1 MLFLLFYK
9 IDKISSQKY
18 KKIKHNLIL
27 NRYFDNIIK
36 SYCTQKKTHLTF
48 FNKKVIIE
56 KETSPNLKKKMKE
69 LRYLDKYFIK
79 YKFSFSLGILIT
91 IIAQIFSLF
100 TPKLISSSLEAIEKF
115 DKLSSVEKSSTMVIG
130 QYREELIHNVLL
142 IIATTIIAGFLTF
155 LMRQTLI
162 VMSRHIEFDL
172 KNEVFRQY
180 ENLSQNFY
188 KQNRTGDLM
197 NRISEDVSKV
207 RMYVGPAVMYTINT
221 FIRFAIVIAYMYN
234 VSPRLTLYTL
244 LPLPILSYAIFK
256 LSSEINIRSTVFQ
269 QYLSKVSSFT
279 QEIFSG
285 IRVIKAYSL
294 ENQQQNNLISLAEES
309 KSKSLSLARVQSLFG
324 PLMLALIGISNL
336 VLIYFGGM
344 LYINGTIKSIG
355 TIAEF
360 ILYVNML
367 TWPVA
372 SLGWVSSM
380 VQEAEASQ
388 KRLNE
393 FLKIV
398 PDIQNNNPSSSTVD
412 GTISFEN
419 VSYTYEDTNIEALK
433 NISFTVKKGETLAIL
448 GKTGSGKST
457 LLSLIS
463 RMYDVTEGQ
472 VKIDG
477 KEISQLNLFD
487 LRNSIGIVPQ
497 DAFLFSDSIKNNIKF
512 GKENATDDEV
522 IAAAKS
528 AVVHDNIEG
537 FNKGYDTILGERGIT
552 LSGGQKQRVSI
563 ARAIIKKPE
572 ILLFD
577 DCLSAVDTETE
588 EAILNN
594 LFEICKDKTTI
605 IVSHR
610 VSSAKNAD
618 KIIILEN
625 GKIIQ
630 QGFHNQLINEN
641 GYYSALYLKQLS
653 EKELL

>member
-1 MLFLLFYK
+1 
-9 IDKISSQKY
+9 
-18 KKIKHNLIL
+18 
-27 NRYFDNIIK
+27 
-36 SYCTQKKTHLTF
+36 
-48 FNKKVIIE
+48 
-56 KETSPNLKKKMKE
+56 MKE
-69 LRYLDKYFIK
+69 LSYLNKYFIK
-79 YKFSFSLGILIT
+79 YKYSFSLGILIT

-100 TPKLISSSLEAIEKF
+100 TPKLISKSLNAIEKF
-115 DKLSSVEKSSTMVIG
+115 DKLPEAQQTSQVIIDS
-130 QYREELIHNVLL
+130 YRQGLIHNVLL
-142 IIATTIIAGFLTF
+142 IIATTIVAGFLTF

-162 VMSRHIEFDL
+162 VMSRHVEFDL
-172 KNEVFRQY
+172 KNEVFKQY

-221 FIRFAIVIAYMYN
+221 FIRFAIVIIYMYS
-234 VSPRLTLYTL
+234 VSPLLTLYTI
-244 LPLPILSYAIFK
+244 LPLPILSYCIFK
-256 LSSEINIRSTVFQ
+256 LSSEINKRSTTFQ
-269 QYLSKVSSFT
+269 QYLSKVSSFS

-294 ENQQQNNLISLAEES
+294 ENQHQNNMVALADES
-309 KSKSLSLARVQSLFG
+309 KKKSLDLAKVQSLFG
-324 PLMLALIGISNL
+324 PLMIALIGISNL
-336 VLIYFGGM
+336 VVIYFGGVM
-344 LYINGTIKSIG
+344 YINGTIPNIG

-393 FLKIV
+393 FLKIE
-398 PDIQNNNPSSSTVD
+398 PEIKNNNHGSSDIQGS
-412 GTISFEN
+412 ISFEN

-433 NISFTVKKGETLAIL
+433 NVTFTVKKGETLAIL

-457 LLSLIS
+457 ILSLIS
-463 RMYDVTEGQ
+463 RLYDVTDGRIA
-472 VKIDG
+472 IDQN
-477 KEISQLNLFD
+477 EISTLNLND
-487 LRNSIGIVPQ
+487 LRNNIGIVPQ
-497 DAFLFSDSIKNNIKF
+497 DAFLFSDTIKNNIKF
-512 GKENATDDEV
+512 GNQNASDEEV
-522 IAAAKS
+522 IEAAKN
-528 AVVHDNIEG
+528 AVVHDNIIA
-537 FNKGYDTILGERGIT
+537 FNKQYDTILGERGIT

-563 ARAIIKKPE
+563 ARAIIKNPA

-588 EAILNN
+588 ETILNN

-618 KIIILEN
+618 KIIILED

-630 QGFHNQLINEN
+630 QGSHNQLINQD
-641 GYYSALYLKQLS
+641 GYYSSLYLKQLS

>member
-1 MLFLLFYK
+1 
-9 IDKISSQKY
+9 
-18 KKIKHNLIL
+18 
-27 NRYFDNIIK
+27 
-36 SYCTQKKTHLTF
+36 
-48 FNKKVIIE
+48 
-56 KETSPNLKKKMKE
+56 MKE

-91 IIAQIFSLF
+91 IIAQIFTLF

-336 VLIYFGGM
+336 VVIYFGGM

>member
-1 MLFLLFYK
+1 M
-9 IDKISSQKY
+9 
-18 KKIKHNLIL
+18 
-27 NRYFDNIIK
+27 II
-36 SYCTQKKTHLTF
+36 
-48 FNKKVIIE
+48 
-56 KETSPNLKKKMKE
+56 
-69 LRYLDKYFIK
+69 
-79 YKFSFSLGILIT
+79 G
-91 IIAQIFSLF
+91 
-100 TPKLISSSLEAIEKF
+100 
-115 DKLSSVEKSSTMVIG
+115 
-130 QYREELIHNVLL
+130 
-142 IIATTIIAGFLTF
+142 TTIIAGFLTF

-221 FIRFAIVIAYMYN
+221 VIRFAVVIVYMIN
-234 VSPRLTLYTL
+234 VSPLLTLYTL
-244 LPLPILSYAIFK
+244 LPLPLLSYAIFK
-256 LSSEINIRSTVFQ
+256 ISSEINKRSTVFQ

-294 ENQQQNNLISLAEES
+294 EDQHQNNMVALADES
-309 KSKSLSLARVQSLFG
+309 KSKSLSLAKIQALFG

-336 VLIYFGGM
+336 VVIYFGGLM
-344 LYINGTIKSIG
+344 YINGSIKSIG

-388 KRLNE
+388 KRINE

-398 PDIQNNNPSSSTVD
+398 PEIQNNNPERSIIE
-412 GTISFEN
+412 GTITFQN
-419 VSYTYEDTNIEALK
+419 VSYTYEDTNIKALE
-433 NISFTVKKGETLAIL
+433 NVTFTVHKGETLAIL

-457 LLSLIS
+457 IISLIS
-463 RMYDVTEGQ
+463 RLYDVTDGHIS
-472 VKIDG
+472 IDG
-477 KEISQLNLFD
+477 KEISTVNLYD

-497 DAFLFSDSIKNNIKF
+497 DAFLFSDTIKNNIKF
-512 GKENATDDEV
+512 GKEDATDEEV
-522 IAAAKS
+522 ISAAKS
-528 AVVHDNIEG
+528 AVVHKNIMG
-537 FNKGYDTILGERGIT
+537 FNKKYETILGERGIT

-563 ARAIIKKPE
+563 ARAIIKNPE

-594 LFEICKDKTTI
+594 LQKICRDKTTI

-618 KIIILEN
+618 RIIILDE
-625 GKIIQ
+625 GRIIE
-630 QGFHNQLINEN
+630 QGSHSQLISQE
-641 GYYSALYLKQLS
+641 GYYAALYLKQLS
-653 EKELL
+653 EKELQ

>member
-1 MLFLLFYK
+1 
-9 IDKISSQKY
+9 
-18 KKIKHNLIL
+18 
-27 NRYFDNIIK
+27 
-36 SYCTQKKTHLTF
+36 
-48 FNKKVIIE
+48 
-56 KETSPNLKKKMKE
+56 MKE
-69 LRYLDKYFIK
+69 LGYLNKYFSK
-79 YKFSFSLGILIT
+79 YKYRFLLGIIFT
-91 IIAQIFSLF
+91 IIAQIFMLF
-100 TPKLISSSLEAIEKF
+100 TPKLISKSFNAIEKISK
-115 DKLSSVEKSSTMVIG
+115 DSTVSKTFLKD
-130 QYREELIHNVLL
+130 ELINNILL
-142 IIATTIIAGFLTF
+142 IIATTIIAGILTF

-172 KNEVFRQY
+172 KNEVFKQY

-188 KQNRTGDLM
+188 KKNRTGDLM

-221 FIRFAIVIAYMYN
+221 LIRFTIVILYMYN

-244 LPLPILSYAIFK
+244 LPLPLLSYVIFK
-256 LSSEINIRSTVFQ
+256 LSTEINKRSTTFQ

-285 IRVIKAYSL
+285 VRVIKAYSL
-294 ENQQQNNLISLAEES
+294 ENQHQDNMVSLADES
-309 KSKSLSLARVQSLFG
+309 KEKSLDLAKVQSLFG

-336 VLIYFGGM
+336 VVIYFGGM
-344 LYINGTIKSIG
+344 MYIQGTIESIG

-393 FLKIV
+393 FLKIE
-398 PDIQNNNPSSSTVD
+398 PEIQNNNPEHSIID
-412 GTISFEN
+412 GSIAFHN
-419 VSYTYEDTNIEALK
+419 VSYTYEDTNIQALK
-433 NISFTVKKGETLAIL
+433 DISFTVKKGETLAIL

-457 LLSLIS
+457 MLSLIS
-463 RMYDVTEGQ
+463 RIYDVTTGEI
-472 VKIDG
+472 KIDG
-477 KEISQLNLFD
+477 TEISQLNLYD

-512 GKENATDDEV
+512 GKEDATDDEV
-522 IAAAKS
+522 IQAAKN
-528 AVVHDNIEG
+528 AVVHKNILG
-537 FNKGYDTILGERGIT
+537 FKKQYETILGERGIT

-563 ARAIIKKPE
+563 ARAIIKNPP

-588 EAILNN
+588 ETILNN

-618 KIIILEN
+618 KIIILDE

-630 QGFHNQLINEN
+630 QGSHNQLINEK
-641 GYYSALYLKQLS
+641 GYYASLYLKQLS
-653 EKELL
+653 EKEML

>member
-1 MLFLLFYK
+1 
-9 IDKISSQKY
+9 
-18 KKIKHNLIL
+18 
-27 NRYFDNIIK
+27 
-36 SYCTQKKTHLTF
+36 
-48 FNKKVIIE
+48 
-56 KETSPNLKKKMKE
+56 MKE
-69 LRYLDKYFIK
+69 LRYLNKYFVK
-79 YKFSFSLGILIT
+79 YKYSFSLGILFT

-100 TPKLISSSLEAIEKF
+100 TPKLISKSFKVIESFSKDKNVAI
-115 DKLSSVEKSSTMVIG
+115 SVI
-130 QYREELIHNVLL
+130 REELISNILL

-221 FIRFAIVIAYMYN
+221 FIRFTIVIVYMYN

-244 LPLPILSYAIFK
+244 LPLPILSFCIFK
-256 LSSEINIRSTVFQ
+256 LSSEINKRSTIFQ
-269 QYLSKVSSFT
+269 QYLSKVSSFS

-294 ENQQQNNLISLAEES
+294 EDQHQKNMVDLANES
-309 KSKSLSLARVQSLFG
+309 KSKSLNLAKVQSLFG

-336 VLIYFGGM
+336 VVIYFGGLM
-344 LYINGTIKSIG
+344 YIDGTIKSIG

-393 FLKIV
+393 FLKIE
-398 PDIQNNNPSSSTVD
+398 PEIKNNNPHKSNIE

-433 NISFTVKKGETLAIL
+433 NITFTVKKGETLAIL

-457 LLSLIS
+457 ISSLIS
-463 RMYDVTEGQ
+463 RLYDVTSG
-472 VKIDG
+472 KINIDG
-477 KEISQLNLFD
+477 KEISTLNLYD

-512 GKENATDDEV
+512 GKQNATDDEV
-522 IAAAKS
+522 EKAAKN
-528 AVVHDNIEG
+528 AVVHDNIIG
-537 FNKGYDTILGERGIT
+537 FNKQYDTILGERGIT

-563 ARAIIKKPE
+563 ARAIIKNPP

-618 KIIILEN
+618 NIIILED

-630 QGFHNQLINEN
+630 QGSHNQLINQD
-641 GYYSALYLKQLS
+641 GYYASLYLKQLS